1 MGKGGLE
8 MSKKKPPS
16 VIFDEGCFDDMLDL
30 TQEEMDALIDGIMQ
44 LVETGEIFERATLVD
59 DLPEDEQAEIIDMIE
74 RKKRNTRH

>member
-1 MGKGGLE
+1 MT
-8 MSKKKPPS
+8 KKKPPS

-44 LVETGEIFERATLVD
+44 LVETGEIFKNATLVD
-59 DLPEDEQAEIIDMIE
+59 DLPEDEQADIIDLLE

>member
-1 MGKGGLE
+1 

-44 LVETGEIFERATLVD
+44 LVETGEIFENATLVD

>member
-1 MGKGGLE
+1 

-59 DLPEDEQAEIIDMIE
+59 DLPEDEQADIIDMIE

>member
-1 MGKGGLE
+1 

-30 TQEEMDALIDGIMQ
+30 TQEEMEALIDGIMQ

-59 DLPEDEQAEIIDMIE
+59 DLPEDEQAEIIDLLE

>member
-1 MGKGGLE
+1 

-16 VIFDEGCFDDMLDL
+16 VIFDEGCFDEMLDL

-59 DLPEDEQAEIIDMIE
+59 DLPEDERAEVIDLIE

>member
-1 MGKGGLE
+1 

-59 DLPEDEQAEIIDMIE
+59 DLPEDEQAEIIDLLE

>member
-1 MGKGGLE
+1 

-59 DLPEDEQAEIIDMIE
+59 DLPEDEQAEIIDLIE

>member
-1 MGKGGLE
+1 

-16 VIFDEGCFDDMLDL
+16 VIFEEGCFDEMLDL
-30 TQEEMDALIDGIMQ
+30 TQDEMDALIEGIMQ
-44 LVETGEIFERATLVD
+44 LVETGEIYSKAELVD

>member
-1 MGKGGLE
+1 

-30 TQEEMDALIDGIMQ
+30 TQEEMEALIDGIMQ
-44 LVETGEIFERATLVD
+44 LVETGEIFERATLVE
-59 DLPEDEQAEIIDMIE
+59 DLPEDEQAEIIDLIE

>member
-1 MGKGGLE
+1 

-30 TQEEMDALIDGIMQ
+30 TQEEMEALIDGIMQ

-59 DLPEDEQAEIIDMIE
+59 DLPEDEQAEIFDLIE

>member
-1 MGKGGLE
+1 

-44 LVETGEIFERATLVD
+44 LVETGEIFENATLVD
-59 DLPEDEQAEIIDMIE
+59 DLPEDEQAEIIDLLE

>member
-1 MGKGGLE
+1 

-44 LVETGEIFERATLVD
+44 LVETGEIFENATLVD
-59 DLPEDEQAEIIDMIE
+59 DLPEDEQAEIIDLME

>member
-1 MGKGGLE
+1 

-16 VIFDEGCFDDMLDL
+16 VIFDEGCFDEMLDL

-59 DLPEDEQAEIIDMIE
+59 DLPEDEQAEIIDLIE